1 MYFFG
6 ERDNLYI
13 GVFCATLDE
22 KDWVGYM
29 EKSVHKEYIANLID
43 SMIHNMD
50 EQNSN
55 VMLIEHYNTLDLS
68 YDDVME
74 IAAKKVDY
82 KFLYHSYETGDI
94 VMAFEPFLDWIRDL
108 FYELA
113 DESLDEFLENSGV
126 YLLHR
131 TVFESYFETGVCARK
146 EDLIINEIDF
156 EIEKLYQGI
165 GKILARLSQK
175 KPIVFVLNKIHYA
188 GNSTINLINELLSGA
203 YGGNIAILGTY
214 NELFGVAEYCETDWN
229 KMVSKLESL
238 DSIVEWVFNTT
249 IDIRETN
256 EPFKFDQK
264 KIPEYIDKFKNLCI
278 LLAFEQ
284 ADYYLDMIYH
294 KIEVEKVSIDAKSKF
309 TFLRFY
315 AYVAMHLDK
324 TSDALMYCDGMRFII
339 EEDYD
344 EIMDLIYNHLKAQ
357 ICINSKQRENANVYV
372 NKCKELSEKVCNKF
386 FIFKVKILELMNEF
400 CGWRN
405 LWLLMEDKYIEPEF
419 IEECKTY
426 GYYNHLAHIYVYAF
440 DNDPEKYRDVETVEK
455 SIDNYNK
462 GIAIAN
468 EMGNDRFLIDAYK
481 KSVMTASSNGFFE
494 VSNYFYGH
502 FHKVASR
509 MGNEFELANIY
520 NGMGYNCGTM
530 EKYSKASEYFN
541 KALSIFIKYNDVNY
555 ICETLYNM
563 AINAILAE
571 EYSYADQY
579 LNICLKVCRAIKSE
593 GIRVCNL
600 SKIYGLRAL
609 CNYEMNVLYS
619 CKINYQY
626 LTRYLGH
633 KIELEDQEEEGS
645 RLWEDDLILYHLVGA
660 LLKEKEKNYEGAY
673 EHLRKAEK
681 YMKIAT
687 GSAFLFLVPYV
698 IAYSNICKAMGKDGD
713 KVVLEK
719 AIEYCSEKGY
729 INKKNKIV
737 SYMGGGKYVPRKCDV
752 SIKGVTLDEI
762 MELVTSSIIRNDYVI
777 QKNKIEFVSIW
788 QKLIGNNEDSIEK
801 VVRNSITTL
810 KNTFSIDEFVFIRIE
825 DGKPVVKFNDLKYE
839 LEDKI
844 DYLIEYF
851 TQHKNVFCTTR
862 LDKEYVDHK
871 ALIDK
876 VFGVNTINTWMF
888 APIYE
893 EEVMQGLFIVCT
905 EMCSDWN
912 LRIKRNAFVD
922 SDVGIM
928 LLMFRNLMDA
938 IERIENRQRI
948 EKINNALQ
956 IVNERL
962 TDLAIKDTL
971 TGLYN
976 RQGFSEEI
984 ESLINKVELDK
995 QTVEVS
1001 ILYADLDNF
1010 KYYNDTFGHDIGDF
1024 ILVQFAELLKKISGS
1039 NGYVVRYGGD
1049 EFLVVIHSVDRNV
1062 IEGAAKEIYNILR
1075 EERGFLDKIS
1085 KLLGKDVFIPEEK
1098 YVSCSIGI
1106 SGVVVTPEESAREKI
1121 SDTIKRADEMMY
1133 HIKKTVKHRY
1143 VFFDDVHK
1151 E

>member
-1 MYFFG
+1 MSFDILMENIG
-6 ERDNLYI
+6 EVMD
-13 GVFCATLDE
+13 
-22 KDWVGYM
+22 
-29 EKSVHKEYIANLID
+29 KSVHKEYIVNLIG
-43 SMIHNMD
+43 SMLHNMN
-50 EQNSN
+50 EQSSN
-55 VMLIEHYNTLDLS
+55 IMLIEHYNTLDLT

-74 IAAKKVDY
+74 IAVEKSDI

-94 VMAFEPFLDWIRDL
+94 VTAFEPFLDWIRDL

-113 DESLDEFLENSGV
+113 DESLDDFFENAGV

-131 TVFESYFETGVCARK
+131 PILKSYFETGVCRRK
-146 EDLIINEIDF
+146 EDLLTNEIDF
-156 EIEKLYQGI
+156 EIEKLYKEI
-165 GKILARLSQK
+165 GKILERLSQK
-175 KPIVFVLNKIHYA
+175 KTLMLVLNKIHYA
-188 GNSTINLINELLSGA
+188 GNSTFNLLDELLSGT
-203 YGGNIAILGTY
+203 YGSNIAILGTY
-214 NELFGVAEYCETDWN
+214 NELFGVAEYCEEDWN
-229 KMVSKLESL
+229 RMVSKLESS

-249 IDIRETN
+249 IDVRAAN
-256 EPFKFDQK
+256 EPFKFSHHK
-264 KIPEYIDKFKNLCI
+264 VPEYINKFINMCN
-278 LLAFEQ
+278 LLAFKQ

-294 KIEVEKVSIDAKSKF
+294 KIEVEKINIDAEDKF
-309 TFLRFY
+309 NFLRIY
-315 AYVAMHLDK
+315 AYVAMNLDK

-344 EIMDLIYNHLKAQ
+344 DRKNLIYNHMRAQ
-357 ICINSKQRENANVYV
+357 ICINSKQKENAYVYV
-372 NKCKELSEKVCNKF
+372 NKCKELSEKIGDKF
-386 FIFKVKILELMNEF
+386 FIFKVKILALMNEF

-405 LWLLMEDKYIEPEF
+405 LWLLMEDRYIEPEF
-419 IEECKTY
+419 IVECKAY
-426 GYYNHLAHIYVYAF
+426 EYYNHLAHIYVYAF
-440 DNDPEKYRDVETVEK
+440 DNDPQKYRDVETVEK

-462 GIAIAN
+462 GIAIAS
-468 EMGNDRFLIDAYK
+468 EMGNDKFLIDAYK

-502 FHKVASR
+502 FYKVASR
-509 MGNEFELANIY
+509 MGNEFEIANIY

-563 AINAILAE
+563 AINAMLAE

-579 LNICLKVCRAIKSE
+579 LNICLKTCKLIKSE

-600 SKIYGLRAL
+600 SKIYGMKAL
-609 CNYEMNVLYS
+609 CNYEMNILYS

-645 RLWEDDLILYHLVGA
+645 RLWEDDLILYHLMGA
-660 LLKEKEKNYEGAY
+660 LLKEKEKNYEEAY
-673 EHLRKAEK
+673 EHICKAEK
-681 YMKIAT
+681 YMKIAS

-698 IAYSNICKAMGKDGD
+698 IAYSDICKDLGKEEPRWM
-713 KVVLEK
+713 LEK
-719 AIEYCSEKGY
+719 AIEYCVEKGY
-729 INKKNKIV
+729 VNKKNKII
-737 SYMGGGKYVPRKCDV
+737 SYMKGIKYVPRKCDV
-752 SIKGVTLDEI
+752 SVKGVTLDEI
-762 MELVTSSIIRNDYVI
+762 MELISSNIIRNDYVI
-777 QKNKIEFVSIW
+777 QKNKIEFVGIW

-810 KNTFSIDEFVFIRIE
+810 KNTFSIDEFVFIRME
-825 DGKPVVKFNDLKYE
+825 DGKPVVIFNDLKYD
-839 LEDKI
+839 LDDKI
-844 DYLIEYF
+844 EYLIDYF
-851 TQHKNVFCTTR
+851 THHKNVFCTTR

-871 ALIDK
+871 ALIDR

-893 EEVMQGLFIVCT
+893 EEMMQGLFIVCT

-948 EKINNALQ
+948 EKINNELQ
-956 IVNERL
+956 RVNERL
-962 TDLAIKDTL
+962 KNLAIKDTL

-976 RQGFSEEI
+976 RQGFTEEL
-984 ESLINKVELDK
+984 ESLIYRVENDK
-995 QTVEVS
+995 QTVELS

-1010 KYYNDTFGHDIGDF
+1010 KYYNDTFGHDIGDY
-1024 ILVQFAELLKKISGS
+1024 ILVQFAELLNKICGPD
-1039 NGYVVRYGGD
+1039 GYVVRYGGD
-1049 EFLVVIHSVDRNV
+1049 EFLVVIHSVDRAV
-1062 IEGAAKEIYNILR
+1062 IEGAAKEIYRILT
-1075 EERGFLDKIS
+1075 EERGFSDKIS
-1085 KLLGKDVFIPEEK
+1085 GLLGRNVSIPEEK

-1106 SGVVVTPEESAREKI
+1106 SGVVVAPEDSPREKI
-1121 SDTIKRADEMMY
+1121 KDTIKRADEMMY

-1143 VFFDDVHK
+1143 VFFDDVNK